1 MPIVETHPTLKASYN
16 RPTQFNQDTTQE
28 VLPLIRPG
36 KLSIAIKST
45 TAAALLLAACA
56 QVPPAKAQQP
66 VAAERA
72 LSAQIVDLA
81 ERGKFAELAHVVDT
95 LPPTPEAKSLDAT
108 IELYLEH
115 LKGRKATKLEAHNA
129 ALEEAFKL
137 IEEVKPEDA
146 MIKIIEAHSLAED
159 PDKLL
164 TEPRVAELIQ
174 TVVGKAGKAHA
185 ANDFVESLSLYR
197 LLDLLYEKTRDYK
210 KQYEDA
216 ATHVRV
222 LQLYNPSLLR
232 SLYKERAKR
241 LGNEDELELFE
252 EAENQEIEDWTIKL
266 EGIQTAML
274 GQVFAHAA
282 TRHIDRDGYVALV
295 RGAATS
301 MGVMIQTEGIE
312 ETFPGLADQR
322 KLDAMQ
328 GKLDEVL
335 ADLARPGRNL
345 NRANAMSI
353 IAEIM
358 QTNLETIGLP
368 ETVIVYELTQ
378 GATTELDR
386 FSAPIW
392 PEELKQFARTMS
404 GKFVGIGV
412 QIQKID
418 GKLTVVTPLEGTP
431 AMKAGLKANDVI
443 ARVEGV
449 PTGSWTV
456 DKAVREITGPENTKV
471 TITMLREGKEPFDV
485 TLTRKPINIESI
497 KGFAHRDT
505 GGWDYWIDQDAG
517 IGYIRMTQFLRQ
529 TADDMDKAVEQMKRE
544 GKVNAIVLDL
554 RFNPGGLLSTAIGV
568 VDRFIDNGRIV
579 STVNAEGITTT
590 SQSASRRNTYSDD
603 IELVI
608 LINQGSASA
617 SEIVSGALQDYERA
631 TILGEN
637 SYGKGSV
644 QDIFPIGRGD
654 ALFKCTTQYYQ
665 LPKGKIIHRK
675 DDSTEWGIQP
685 DLQVKMTNKE
695 VADWLEARR
704 DADILIAE
712 EDRDPDNPQTD
723 PKDILKDG
731 LDPQLEAAVLLLKA
745 KQLSSRV
752 ELARNAE

>member
-1 MPIVETHPTLKASYN
+1 M
-16 RPTQFNQDTTQE
+16 
-28 VLPLIRPG
+28 IRTG
-36 KLSIAIKST
+36 KLSIAIKSISV
-45 TAAALLLAACA
+45 AALLLVACA
-56 QVPPAKAQQP
+56 QAVPNAKAQP
-66 VAAERA
+66 AAA
-72 LSAQIVDLA
+72 DLTLSEQIVGLA
-81 ERGKFAELAHVVDT
+81 ERGKFDELAHVVDT
-95 LPPTPEAKSLDAT
+95 LPKTPESESLDAT
-108 IELYLEH
+108 IKQYLGH
-115 LKGRKATKLEAHNA
+115 LKDRKATKLKAHNE

-137 IEEVKPEDA
+137 IEEGKPEDA
-146 MIKIIEAHSLAED
+146 MIKVIEAHSLAED

-164 TEPRVAELIQ
+164 TEPRVAELIK
-174 TVVGKAGKAHA
+174 TVVDKADKAHSED
-185 ANDFVESLSLYR
+185 DFVESLSLYR
-197 LLDLLYEKTRDYK
+197 LLDLLYEETRQYK

-222 LQLYNPSLLR
+222 LQLYNPQLLR
-232 SLYKERAKR
+232 DLYKERAKR

-252 EAENQEIEDWTIKL
+252 DAENQDVEDWTIKL
-266 EGIQTAML
+266 EGITTSML

-282 TRHIDRDGYVALV
+282 TRHIDKDGYVALV
-295 RGAATS
+295 RGAAKST
-301 MGVMIQTEGIE
+301 GIMIQTEGIE
-312 ETFPGLADQR
+312 AAFPDLGDKR
-322 KLDAMQ
+322 KVEAMQ
-328 GKLDEVL
+328 TKLDEVL
-335 ADLARPGRNL
+335 ADLDRPGRNL

-353 IAEIM
+353 VADIM
-358 QTNLETIGLP
+358 QTNLETIALP
-368 ETVIVYELTQ
+368 ESVIVYELTQ
-378 GATTELDR
+378 GATSELDP
-386 FSAPIW
+386 FSAAIW

-431 AMKAGLKANDVI
+431 AMKAGLKANDII
-443 ARVEGV
+443 AKVEGV
-449 PTGSWTV
+449 PTGTWTV
-456 DKAVREITGPENTKV
+456 DKAVREITGPEDSKV
-471 TITMLREGKEPFDV
+471 TLTMLRLGQDPFDV

-497 KGFAHRDT
+497 KGFVHRDT
-505 GGWDYWIDQDAG
+505 GGWDYWIDKDAG

-529 TADDMDKAVEQMKRE
+529 TADDMDIAVAQMQKE
-544 GKVNAIVLDL
+544 GKLNAIVLDL

-568 VDRFIDNGRIV
+568 VDRFIDQGRIV

-590 SQSASRRNTYSDD
+590 SQSASRRNTYDDD

-637 SYGKGSV
+637 TYGKGSV

-685 DLQVKMTNKE
+685 DLQIKMTNRE

-712 EDRDPDNPQTD
+712 EDRDPDNPQTN
-723 PKDILKDG
+723 PKDILSDG

-745 KQLSSRV
+745 KQLSSNV
-752 ELARNAE
+752 ELARKGE

>member
-1 MPIVETHPTLKASYN
+1 M
-16 RPTQFNQDTTQE
+16 
-28 VLPLIRPG
+28 IRIG
-36 KLSIAIKST
+36 KLAIGLKST
-45 TAAALLLAACA
+45 AAAALLLAACSQA
-56 QVPPAKAQQP
+56 VPNANAVALEP
-66 VAAERA
+66 VAEQA
-72 LSAQIVDLA
+72 LSDQIVDLA
-81 ERGKFAELAHVVDT
+81 ERGKFAELAHVVNT
-95 LPPTPEAKSLDAT
+95 LPATAESQSLDKT
-108 IELYLEH
+108 IAQYLEH
-115 LKGRKATKLEAHNA
+115 LKDRKAAKLAAHTE

-137 IEEVKPEDA
+137 IEEDKPEDA
-146 MIKIIEAHSLAED
+146 MIKVIEAHSLAQA

-164 TEPRVAELIQ
+164 AEERVAALIQ
-174 TVVGKAGKAHA
+174 SVADKAKKAYA
-185 ANDFVESLSLYR
+185 DNDFVESLSLYR

-210 KQYEDA
+210 KNYEDA

-222 LQLYNPSLLR
+222 LQLYNPQLLR
-232 SLYKERAKR
+232 DLYKERAKR
-241 LGNEDELELFE
+241 LGNEDEFELFE

-266 EGIQTAML
+266 DGITTSML

-282 TRHIDRDGYVALV
+282 TRHIDQDGYVDLV

-301 MGVMIQTEGIE
+301 MGIMIQTDGIE
-312 ETFPGLADQR
+312 KTFEGLADER
-322 KLDAMQ
+322 KLTAMQ
-328 GKLDEVL
+328 DKLDEVL

-353 IAEIM
+353 VADVM
-358 QTNLETIGLP
+358 QTNLETIALP
-368 ETVIVYELTQ
+368 ESVIVYELTQ
-378 GATTELDR
+378 GAATELDR

-431 AMKAGLKANDVI
+431 AMKAGLKADDVI
-443 ARVEGV
+443 AKVEGV
-449 PTGSWTV
+449 PTGTWTV
-456 DKAVREITGPENTKV
+456 DKAVREITGPENTRV
-471 TITMLREGKEPFDV
+471 TLTMLREGKEPFDV

-505 GGWDYWIDQDAG
+505 GGWDYWVDKDAG
-517 IGYIRMTQFLRQ
+517 IGYVRMTQFLRQ
-529 TADDMDKAVEQMKRE
+529 TADDMDKAVDQMQKE
-544 GKVNAIVLDL
+544 GKLNAIVLDL

-568 VDRFIDNGRIV
+568 VDRFIDQGRIV
-579 STVNAEGITTT
+579 STVNAEGIITT
-590 SQSASRRNTYSDD
+590 SQSASRRNTYDDD

-631 TILGEN
+631 TVLGEN

-644 QDIFPIGRGD
+644 QDIFPIGRGE

-665 LPKGKIIHRK
+665 LPKGDIIHRK
-675 DDSTEWGIQP
+675 DDSTEWGIKP
-685 DLQVKMTNKE
+685 DLEIKMTNKE

-704 DADILIAE
+704 DADIIIAE

-723 PKDILKDG
+723 PKDILADG

-745 KQLSSRV
+745 KQLSSNV
-752 ELARNAE
+752 ELARKGE

>member
-1 MPIVETHPTLKASYN
+1 M
-16 RPTQFNQDTTQE
+16 
-28 VLPLIRPG
+28 IRPG

-56 QVPPAKAQQP
+56 QVPAVKADSA
-66 VAAERA
+66 VAELA
-72 LSAQIVDLA
+72 LSQQIVDLA

-95 LPPTPEAKSLDAT
+95 LPESPEAKSLDAT

-129 ALEEAFKL
+129 ALEEAFEL
-137 IEEVKPEDA
+137 IEENKSEDA
-146 MIKIIEAHSLAED
+146 MIKVIEAHSLAED
-159 PDKLL
+159 PEKLL
-164 TEPRVAELIQ
+164 REDRVAELIQ
-174 TVVGKAGKAHA
+174 FVADKADKAYDA
-185 ANDFVESLSLYR
+185 DDFVESLSLYR
-197 LLDLLYEKTRDYK
+197 LLDLLYEETREYK
-210 KQYEDA
+210 KDFEAA

-232 SLYKERAKR
+232 QLYKERAER

-252 EAENQEIEDWTIKL
+252 EAENQEVEDWTIKL
-266 EGIQTAML
+266 DGISTSML

-282 TRHIDRDGYVALV
+282 TRHIDKDGYVALV
-295 RGAATS
+295 RGAAT
-301 MGVMIQTEGIE
+301 GLGIMIETDGIE
-312 ETFPGLADQR
+312 TVFEGLGDPRKLAAMQA
-322 KLDAMQ
+322 KLDA
-328 GKLDEVL
+328 VL
-335 ADLARPGRNL
+335 ADLDRPGRNL
-345 NRANAMSI
+345 NRGNAMSI
-353 IAEIM
+353 IADIM
-358 QTNLETIGLP
+358 QTNLETVGLP
-368 ETVIVYELTQ
+368 ENVIVYELTQ
-378 GATTELDR
+378 GATSELDP
-386 FSAPIW
+386 FTAPIW

-412 QIQKID
+412 QIQKLD

-431 AMKAGLKANDVI
+431 AMKAGLKADDVI
-443 ARVEGV
+443 AKVEGV
-449 PTGSWTV
+449 PTGTWTV
-456 DKAVREITGPENTKV
+456 DKAVRQITGPEDTKV
-471 TITMLREGKEPFDV
+471 TLTILREDVEPFDV

-497 KGFAHRDT
+497 KGFAHRDS
-505 GGWDYWIDQDAG
+505 GGWDYWVDQDAG

-544 GKVNAIVLDL
+544 GDLNAIILDL

-568 VDRFIDNGRIV
+568 VDRFIDRGRIV
-579 STVNAEGITTT
+579 STVNAEGIVTT

-608 LINQGSASA
+608 LINRGSASA

-631 TILGEN
+631 VVLGEN

-665 LPKGKIIHRK
+665 LPKGDIIHRK
-675 DDSTEWGIQP
+675 DDSTEWGIKP
-685 DLQVKMTNKE
+685 DLEIKMTNAE

-723 PKDILKDG
+723 PVDILADG

-745 KQLSSRV
+745 KQLSSNV
-752 ELARNAE
+752 ELARKDQ

>member
-1 MPIVETHPTLKASYN
+1 M
-16 RPTQFNQDTTQE
+16 
-28 VLPLIRPG
+28 IRIG
-36 KLSIAIKST
+36 KLAIGLKSAT
-45 TAAALLLAACA
+45 AALLLAACA
-56 QVPPAKAQQP
+56 QAVPNANAVALEP
-66 VAAERA
+66 VAEQA
-72 LSAQIVDLA
+72 LSDQIVDLA
-81 ERGKFAELAHVVDT
+81 ERGKFAELAHVVNT
-95 LPPTPEAKSLDAT
+95 LPQTPESQALDKT
-108 IELYLEH
+108 ITLYLEH
-115 LKGRKATKLEAHNA
+115 LKDRKAAKLAAHNE

-137 IEEVKPEDA
+137 IEEDKPEDA
-146 MIKIIEAHSLAED
+146 MIKVIEAHSLAEQ

-164 TEPRVAELIQ
+164 AEERVAALIQ
-174 TVVGKAGKAHA
+174 SVAEKAAKAHRED
-185 ANDFVESLSLYR
+185 DFIESLSLYR
-197 LLDLLYEKTRDYK
+197 LLDLLYETTREYK

-222 LQLYNPSLLR
+222 LQLYHPQLLR
-232 SLYKERAKR
+232 DLYKQRAKR

-252 EAENQEIEDWTIKL
+252 EAENQDIEDWTIKL
-266 EGIQTAML
+266 EGITTSML

-282 TRHIDRDGYVALV
+282 TRHIDQDGYVALV

-301 MGVMIQTEGIE
+301 MGIMIQTDGIE
-312 ETFPGLADQR
+312 ATFEGLADER
-322 KLDAMQ
+322 KLTAMQ
-328 GKLDEVL
+328 DKLDEVL
-335 ADLARPGRNL
+335 ADLSRPGRNL

-353 IAEIM
+353 VADIM
-358 QTNLETIGLP
+358 QTNLETIALP
-368 ETVIVYELTQ
+368 ESVIVYELTQ
-378 GATTELDR
+378 GAATELDR

-431 AMKAGLKANDVI
+431 AMKAGLKANDII
-443 ARVEGV
+443 AKVEGV
-449 PTGSWTV
+449 PTGTWTV
-456 DKAVREITGPENTKV
+456 DKAVREITGPENSKV
-471 TITMLREGKEPFDV
+471 TLTMLRLGEEPFNV

-505 GGWDYWIDQDAG
+505 GGWDYWVDQEAG

-529 TADDMDKAVEQMKRE
+529 TANDMDLAVQQLQRE
-544 GKVNAIVLDL
+544 GKLNAIVLDL

-568 VDRFIDNGRIV
+568 VDRFIDQGRIV
-579 STVNAEGITTT
+579 STVNAEGIITT
-590 SQSASRRNTYSDD
+590 SQSASRRNTYDDD

-631 TILGEN
+631 TVLGEN

-644 QDIFPIGRGD
+644 QDIFPIGRGE

-675 DDSTEWGIQP
+675 DDSIEWGIQP
-685 DLQVKMTNKE
+685 DLQVTMTNKE

-712 EDRDPDNPQTD
+712 EDRDPDDPQTD
-723 PKDILKDG
+723 PNDILADG

-745 KQLSSRV
+745 KQLSSKT
-752 ELARNAE
+752 ELARKGE

>member
-1 MPIVETHPTLKASYN
+1 
-16 RPTQFNQDTTQE
+16 
-28 VLPLIRPG
+28 LIRPG
-36 KLSIAIKST
+36 KLSIALKST
-45 TAAALLLAACA
+45 TVAALLLAACS
-56 QVPPAKAQQP
+56 QVPPVRAQP
-66 VAAERA
+66 AAA
-72 LSAQIVDLA
+72 DLTLSDQIVDLA

-95 LPPTPEAKSLDAT
+95 LPESPKTKSLDAT
-108 IELYLEH
+108 IDSYLAH
-115 LKGRKATKLEAHNA
+115 LKDRKATKLKAHNE

-137 IEEVKPEDA
+137 IEENKPEDA
-146 MIKIIEAHSLAED
+146 MIKVIEAHSLAED
-159 PDKLL
+159 PDQLL
-164 TEPRVAELIQ
+164 AEERVAELIES
-174 TVVGKAGKAHA
+174 VVTKAEKAHSED
-185 ANDFVESLSLYR
+185 DFVESLSLYR
-197 LLDLLYEKTRDYK
+197 LLDLLYDETRQYK
-210 KQYEDA
+210 KKYEDA

-222 LQLYNPSLLR
+222 LQLYNPQLLR
-232 SLYKERAKR
+232 DLYKQRAQR

-252 EAENQEIEDWTIKL
+252 EAENQDLEDWTIKL
-266 EGIQTAML
+266 EGITTSML

-282 TRHIDRDGYVALV
+282 TRHIDKDGYVALV

-301 MGVMIQTEGIE
+301 MGTMIQTEGIE
-312 ETFPGLADQR
+312 TTFEGLAEDR
-322 KLDAMQ
+322 KVTAMQ
-328 GKLDEVL
+328 DKLDEVL
-335 ADLARPGRNL
+335 ADLDRPGRNL

-353 IAEIM
+353 IADIM
-358 QTNLETIGLP
+358 QTNLETVNLP
-368 ETVIVYELTQ
+368 ENVIVYELTQ
-378 GATTELDR
+378 GATTELDQ

-431 AMKAGLKANDVI
+431 AMKAGLKANDII
-443 ARVEGV
+443 AKVEGV
-449 PTGSWTV
+449 PTGTWTV
-456 DKAVREITGPENTKV
+456 DKAVREITGPENSKV
-471 TITMLREGKEPFDV
+471 TLTMLRQGTDPFDV

-505 GGWDYWIDQDAG
+505 GGWNYWVDKEAG

-529 TADDMDKAVEQMKRE
+529 TAEDMDKAVAQMQKE
-544 GKVNAIVLDL
+544 AKLNAIVLDL

-579 STVNAEGITTT
+579 STVNAEGIVTT

-603 IELVI
+603 IDLVI

-617 SEIVSGALQDYERA
+617 SEIVSGALKDYERA

-644 QDIFPIGRGD
+644 QDIFPIGRGE

-665 LPKGKIIHRK
+665 LPKGAIIHRK

-685 DLQVKMTNKE
+685 DLEVKMTNKE
-695 VADWLEARR
+695 VANWLEARR

-745 KQLSSRV
+745 KQLSSSV
-752 ELARNAE
+752 ELARKGE